1 MIKRSCKSIEK
12 SLDMFVYVNLLIN
25 YIFSSEKKNECTYYY
40 TEREIELE
48 NKRYKGLSD

>member
-25 YIFSSEKKNECTYYY
+25 YIFSSEKKNECTII
-40 TEREIELE
+40 R
-48 NKRYKGLSD
+48 KGKGDRT